1 MKNKLQEKPYSTT
14 FGVDPNKFLLTPP
27 RIALSGYSSPQANR
41 RNRKIE
47 LYFFL
52 KLDEVFFA
60 NISQGK
66 NGKVL
71 VRILLKIL
79 YVINNLRNLAD
90 FSKNGSKTAIH

>member
-71 VRILLKIL
+71 VRILRSSSKI
-79 YVINNLRNLAD
+79 VEWIKKRRAKKRKNLLQCPV
-90 FSKNGSKTAIH
+90 